1 MAADTKQLIADTLF
15 EILERQ
21 KIDAVTV
28 KSLVEACGISR
39 QTFYYHFRDIMEG
52 VEWAA
57 AQTLQ
62 ETVDASMKAATKAL
76 DSIIREAG
84 EESTPKGAPAPEAGK
99 GAHPAGATTIE
110 ILL

>member
-1 MAADTKQLIADTLF
+1 MKALK
-15 EILERQ
+15 
-21 KIDAVTV
+21 
-28 KSLVEACGISR
+28 EAS
-39 QTFYYHFRDIMEG
+39 
-52 VEWAA
+52 
-57 AQTLQ
+57 
-62 ETVDASMKAATKAL
+62 ASMKAATKAL

>member
-1 MAADTKQLIADTLF
+1 MSVVTWAMNPEAVITDYKQAAEAAERANAMAA
-15 EILERQ
+15 E
-21 KIDAVTV
+21 
-28 KSLVEACGISR
+28 
-39 QTFYYHFRDIMEG
+39 
-52 VEWAA
+52 AA
-57 AQTLQ
+57 ADVKAGRKISAARMKALK
-62 ETVDASMKAATKAL
+62 EASASMKAATKAL